1 MESATLIRV
10 PVPAISRRS
19 FLFAGMS
26 TALIAAP
33 NPGYYRLERVN
44 AECRIVAPDGAPLEH
59 APEVSG
65 VPQSTPFL
73 AAVPLIPASRFAD
86 VFDSAFQTGL
96 RARCAES
103 ARSFRHNR
111 LAVAYVF
118 TSVPVWGREWVSWV
132 RALDAEADG
141 KQQYLQ
147 FLKQTYSY
155 NIDLVDAA
163 YGVESTS
170 FTDLASYRWT
180 GFDTARPAV
189 RKDDEAFLGWIAQV
203 LCATAVE
210 ALRKHDSNHLI
221 LGQPFG
227 SDVPDDVVNA
237 CAPAL
242 DAVWLDP
249 SAKYPTNPG
258 KPVLRFKP

>member
-1 MESATLIRV
+1 LIKV
-10 PVPAISRRS
+10 PVPAFSRRS
-19 FLFAGMS
+19 FLAAGMS
-26 TALIAAP
+26 TALLAAP
-33 NPGYYRLERVN
+33 DSGYYRLKRVD
-44 AECRIVAPDGAPLEH
+44 AEWRLVGPDDAPLEH
-59 APEVSG
+59 APPVSDR
-65 VPQSTPFL
+65 PRTTPFL
-73 AAVPLIPASRFAD
+73 AAVPLIPENRFSD

-103 ARSFRHNR
+103 VRTFRDNK

-118 TSVPVWGREWVSWV
+118 TGVPVWSREWVSWF

-155 NIDLVDAA
+155 NIDLLDTT
-163 YGVESTS
+163 YGIESTS
-170 FTDLASYRWT
+170 FTDLAAYPWT
-180 GFDTARPAV
+180 SLDTARPAV

-210 ALRKHDSNHLI
+210 ALRKHDPNHLI
-221 LGQPFG
+221 IGQAF
-227 SDVPDDVVNA
+227 SRKVPGVVIEA

-242 DAVWLDP
+242 DAVWLEP
-249 SAKYPTNPG
+249 SAQTPADLG